1 MEQVMKNWSR
11 HLMSSSFSLIS
22 RRLLP
27 AWIFVFTI
35 LLAKCLPAPSP
46 TLYFTLHKVQATQSQ
61 WWTIMANNNLLFKCN
76 LFCTSFPFKHNLL
89 KRLAASGEI
98 VSYLLIILAV
108 LFTCIF
114 QLSIPAMLT
123 FKKKRILST
132 IFIRRR
138 FKLKFQLS
146 EWNSLFHTQMHLLE
160 KLNI

>member
-35 LLAKCLPAPSP
+35 LLEKCLPASSP
-46 TLYFTLHKVQATQSQ
+46 TLYFTLYKVQATQSQ

-89 KRLAASGEI
+89 KRQAASGEI
-98 VSYLLIILAV
+98 VSYLLFILAV

-123 FKKKRILST
+123 FKIKKKFLAQFSFVEDSSWNLSC
-132 IFIRRR
+132 
-138 FKLKFQLS
+138 LS
-146 EWNSLFHTQMHLLE
+146 ETHCSTAECTCWKS
-160 KLNI
+160 